1 MMITMLYVSF
11 PICEYYENHGIVNIA
26 VRPLRSS
33 GNNAVYFQPSQ
44 NSISHI
50 FWTMRDAMR
59 SVRYSLR
66 RVNRK

>member
-1 MMITMLYVSF
+1 MITILYVGS
-11 PICEYYENHGIVNIA
+11 PICEYHENRGIVNIA

-50 FWTMRDAMR
+50 FWTMRDAR
-59 SVRYSLR
+59 RPVRYSFR
-66 RVNRK
+66 RV